1 MLNAEGIKRDIVVI
15 GASAGGVE
23 ALMQLF
29 RQLPANLPASIA
41 VVIHRSPV
49 QRSNLTKVLGG
60 HAALPVAEPAYGELF
75 QKGRIY
81 LAPADHHLT
90 LNHRHLHVTRGPKE
104 HMTRPAVDPLFRSAA
119 ASYGSRTVGIV
130 LTGGGDD
137 GVSGLIAIKQ
147 ANGLALVQDP
157 SDAKISAM
165 PSNAVRFDHVDRVL
179 PLERIPAVLTALVQG
194 EMVK

>member
-1 MLNAEGIKRDIVVI
+1 
-15 GASAGGVE
+15 
-23 ALMQLF
+23 
-29 RQLPANLPASIA
+29 
-41 VVIHRSPV
+41 
-49 QRSNLTKVLGG
+49 
-60 HAALPVAEPAYGELF
+60 
-75 QKGRIY
+75 
-81 LAPADHHLT
+81 
-90 LNHRHLHVTRGPKE
+90 
-104 HMTRPAVDPLFRSAA
+104 MTRPAVDPLFRSAA